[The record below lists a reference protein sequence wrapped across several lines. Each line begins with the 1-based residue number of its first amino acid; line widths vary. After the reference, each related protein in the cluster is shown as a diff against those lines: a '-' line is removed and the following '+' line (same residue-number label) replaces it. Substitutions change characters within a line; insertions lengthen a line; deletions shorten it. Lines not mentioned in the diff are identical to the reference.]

1 VRLPTLPYG
10 YSEHHVNYPGT
21 VTLGGETYRQVIVD
35 VGASLAEHG
44 VERLVVVNC
53 HGGNL
58 PPLDLAADRLTYDH
72 DLTVHVVHWTDY
84 ARDRLEAAFGEGW
97 GHAGDHETSVVEHY
111 RPDLVKPERKEVQ
124 DDREGP
130 ETRSFSFFDELTEQG
145 GLGDPTN
152 ADADVMAEIID
163 EATDEILSALRADI
177 DEGW

>member
-1 VRLPTLPYG
+1 
-10 YSEHHVNYPGT
+10 VNYPGT

-130 ETRSFSFFDELTEQG
+130 ETRSFSFFDELAEQG